1 MGLDYLSLSVGSP
14 ADLQAAVAELDALG
28 VPHEEVK
35 DIGDSWILEF
45 RDPDGVALELFAPNG

>member
-1 MGLDYLSLSVGSP
+1 M
-14 ADLQAAVAELDALG
+14 AELDALG

-35 DIGDSWILEF
+35 DIGGSCILEF